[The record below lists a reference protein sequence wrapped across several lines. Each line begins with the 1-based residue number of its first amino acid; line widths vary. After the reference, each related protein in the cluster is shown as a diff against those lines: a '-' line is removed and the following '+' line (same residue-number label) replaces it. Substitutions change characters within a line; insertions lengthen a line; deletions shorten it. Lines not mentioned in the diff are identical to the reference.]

1 MSEQQIKENKPDY
14 TYYFADG
21 TKCTV
26 TAQDVGQEWINE
38 LYDLDDKEKSNNRKN
53 TRRHVSI
60 DKLVE
65 MNVEPSYEDEYS
77 PEDILEYIDDP
88 ELHYA
93 VSMLTEPQKK
103 LLVRLYLKGLTVT
116 DIAEQDGVAV
126 CSISNRMARI
136 YKKIE
141 KFLPDR
147 KLLPDFVAISVGVIN
162 QPPANL
168 KKE

>member
-1 MSEQQIKENKPDY
+1 M
-14 TYYFADG
+14 
-21 TKCTV
+21 
-26 TAQDVGQEWINE
+26 
-38 LYDLDDKEKSNNRKN
+38 
-53 TRRHVSI
+53 
-60 DKLVE
+60 
-65 MNVEPSYEDEYS
+65 
-77 PEDILEYIDDP
+77 
-88 ELHYA
+88 
-93 VSMLTEPQKK
+93 TEPQKK

-147 KLLPDFVAISVGVIN
+147 KLLPDFVAISVGVIS

>member
-1 MSEQQIKENKPDY
+1 MNEQIIKDTY
-14 TYYFADG
+14 TYYFADAS
-21 TKCTV
+21 KSVV
-26 TAQDVGQEWINE
+26 TAQDVGQEWINK
-38 LYDLDDKEKSNNRKN
+38 LYEMDDEEKSNNRKN

-65 MNVEPSYEDEYS
+65 MNVEPSYEDKYA

-93 VSMLTEPQKK
+93 VSILTEPQRK
-103 LLVRLYLKGLTVT
+103 LLARLYLKGLTVT

-126 CSISNRMARI
+126 CSISKRFERI

-147 KLLPDFVAISVGVIN
+147 QLLPSLVAISVGVIK